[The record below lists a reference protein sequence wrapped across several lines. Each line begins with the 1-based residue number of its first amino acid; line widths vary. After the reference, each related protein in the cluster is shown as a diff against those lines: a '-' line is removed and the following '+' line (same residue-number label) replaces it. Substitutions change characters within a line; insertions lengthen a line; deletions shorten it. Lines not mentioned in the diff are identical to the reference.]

1 MSRDIFSNNF
11 KPYVQ
16 YTKGHFIYDY
26 MKKKKVYIKPHYSYV
41 DKTGVYPLDLNNESD
56 RKKIYNAKKS
66 RRVFYK

>member
-26 MKKKKVYIKPHYSYV
+26 MKKKKVFIKPHYSYV
-41 DKTGVYPLDLNNESD
+41 DKTGVYQLDLKKKDDRDKFYKAKNN
-56 RKKIYNAKKS
+56 